1 MTPDERLRAEF
12 EEWALPHYPDADGIQ
27 WTEEDQPRVVWPS
40 GNYSDLERDW
50 NTYRA
55 AAEKRDGRYAG
66 LVEAAR
72 GWMAVKWTVVNEED
86 GPVSMSLDEWAR
98 LRADLRTALAA
109 PPEEE

>member
-12 EEWALPHYPDADGIQ
+12 EEWNDGLYGSCS
-27 WTEEDQPRVVWPS
+27 WTLSYTKARYA
-40 GNYSDLERDW
+40 G
-50 NTYRA
+50 YRA

>member
-1 MTPDERLRAEF
+1 MTDERLRAEF
-12 EEWALPHYPDADGIQ
+12 EEWNATVTPCATIALQEAAR
-27 WTEEDQPRVVWPS
+27 E
-40 GNYSDLERDW
+40 NYCFPDLEMCVKAERDRA
-50 NTYRA
+50 YRA